1 MKKDD
6 INMALWDL
14 CEQLQLAL
22 EIDWAAEHDHEG
34 TYSPWDNTDRMLDIL
49 ADQFNDDYAAMLA
62 YIYRNCLEKH
72 IEILPMK
79 RRFDPITGETF
90 A

>member
-22 EIDWAAEHDHEG
+22 EIDWAAEHGHEG
-34 TYSPWDNTDRMLDIL
+34 TCTPRHNTDIMLSIL

-72 IEILPMK
+72 IDIFPMK
-79 RRFDPITGETF
+79 RRFDPTTGEIF